1 MIVLLKMS
9 MKCITFFIKI
19 VNKVN
24 ENYYEFK
31 EFFFFYTWHSFRIVF
46 DLKGRCFPAYAEN
59 IELHKIHLYR
69 KILLNY

>member
-1 MIVLLKMS
+1 MKTIMNLK
-9 MKCITFFIKI
+9 
-19 VNKVN
+19 N
-24 ENYYEFK
+24 
-31 EFFFFYTWHSFRIVF
+31 FFFFYTWHSFRIVF